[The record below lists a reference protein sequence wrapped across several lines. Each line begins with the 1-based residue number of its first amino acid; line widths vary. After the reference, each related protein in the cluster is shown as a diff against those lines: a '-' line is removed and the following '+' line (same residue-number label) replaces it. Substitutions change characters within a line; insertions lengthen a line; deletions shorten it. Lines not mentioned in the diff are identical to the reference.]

1 MQDYTQIEI
10 EDLTPSQLSNGS
22 IGKFIL
28 AGNAI
33 FTLKNTATGN
43 RFTFKIRQPK
53 ASTPHFVS
61 VLTGSDNTSDYT
73 FLGTVFNA
81 YDSPKYYYGKRST
94 IGFDAQSAK
103 TIAWFLGQLFN
114 KKALPSS
121 IEVWHAG
128 KCGRC
133 GRLLTDPQ
141 SIADGIGPI
150 CIDKI

>member
-1 MQDYTQIEI
+1 MQTQIHI
-10 EDLTPSQLSNGS
+10 EDPTPSQLSNGS
-22 IGKFIL
+22 ISKFAL

-53 ASTPHFVS
+53 ASTPWFVS

-73 FLGTVFNA
+73 FVGTIFDGHTN
-81 YDSPKYYYGKRST
+81 PKYYHGKRST
-94 IGFDAQSAK
+94 IDQEAQSAR

-114 KKALPSS
+114 NKTLPSS

-133 GRLLTDPQ
+133 GRILTDPM
-141 SIADGIGPI
+141 SIQNGIGPI